1 MSEAAVP
8 APYSAERIGAGAAG
22 LALLASL
29 LWGGNQVFI
38 KIGLQGM
45 PPLAMAGARF
55 AIGLLVVGAAAA
67 ASREPLR
74 TRQGERRQLLF
85 LAFLFLVQIGLL
97 NQGVFHTTA
106 SRASVTISAHPFFLA
121 LFCHFFVPGD
131 RLTPAKVAGI
141 LLAFA
146 GVVLIFAESLSLAD
160 AGYLAGDLMILGSA
174 VLLGLRQTVM
184 KRMVRGFHPYKVLF
198 WQSLLSLPMFAAA
211 SVWLEREAAWDF
223 TPEVVGAVLYQGVVV
238 AGLCFISWVF
248 LLRRHSASQL
258 GVFAF
263 TTPVAGVA
271 LSALLVGEELSWMLL
286 VSMVLVAAG
295 IAVAARGP
303 RA

>member
-1 MSEAAVP
+1 M
-8 APYSAERIGAGAAG
+8 
-22 LALLASL
+22 
-29 LWGGNQVFI
+29 
-38 KIGLQGM
+38 
-45 PPLAMAGARF
+45 
-55 AIGLLVVGAAAA
+55 VGTAAA

-74 TRQGERRQLLF
+74 TRPGERRQLLF
-85 LAFLFLVQIGLL
+85 LAFLFLVQVGLL

-131 RLTPAKVAGI
+131 RLTAAKVAGI

-146 GVVLIFAESLSLAD
+146 GVVLIFAEAVSLAD

-211 SVWLEREAAWDF
+211 SAWLE
-223 TPEVVGAVLYQGVVV
+223 GVQSTTSLPRSSAPCSTRGSLSRGSVSSRGFSCC
-238 AGLCFISWVF
+238 AGTAPVNSGCSPSR
-248 LLRRHSASQL
+248 LR
-258 GVFAF
+258 
-263 TTPVAGVA
+263 
-271 LSALLVGEELSWMLL
+271 W
-286 VSMVLVAAG
+286 
-295 IAVAARGP
+295 RGW
-303 RA
+303 R

>member
-1 MSEAAVP
+1 MSGAAVP
-8 APYSAERIGAGAAG
+8 ARYSAERIGAGAAS
-22 LALLASL
+22 LALLASF

-45 PPLAMAGARF
+45 PPMAMAGARF
-55 AIGLLVVGAAAA
+55 AIGLLVVGTAAA

-74 TRQGERRQLLF
+74 AYPGERRQLLF
-85 LAFLFLVQIGLL
+85 LALLFLVQIGLL

-106 SRASVTISAHPFFLA
+106 SRASVVIAAHPFFLA

-146 GVVLIFAESLSLAD
+146 AVVLVFAESVSLAD
-160 AGYLAGDLMILGSA
+160 ASHLSGDLMILGSA

-184 KRMVRGFHPYKVLF
+184 KRMVHGFHPYKVLF
-198 WQSLLSLPMFAAA
+198 WQSLLSLPMFAASSA
-211 SVWLEREAAWDF
+211 WLEGDAVYDF
-223 TPEVVGAVLYQGVVV
+223 TQEVVVAVLYQGVVV

-286 VSMVLVAAG
+286 VSMVLVASG
-295 IAVAARGP
+295 IAIAARGR